1 MDWKAIH
8 GPASCSSHADMGA
21 QLTSLMDDGMTVYCG
36 LGALSA
42 VEPSSP
48 FGLCSRPSLA
58 NELSLSTFFRC
69 SVLIGGGACKCEVVE
84 HEARVDTGT
93 IA

>member
-58 NELSLSTFFRC
+58 NELSLATYPRGLHGIEPPEFQSNSSR
-69 SVLIGGGACKCEVVE
+69 IPVE
-84 HEARVDTGT
+84 FHT
-93 IA
+93 